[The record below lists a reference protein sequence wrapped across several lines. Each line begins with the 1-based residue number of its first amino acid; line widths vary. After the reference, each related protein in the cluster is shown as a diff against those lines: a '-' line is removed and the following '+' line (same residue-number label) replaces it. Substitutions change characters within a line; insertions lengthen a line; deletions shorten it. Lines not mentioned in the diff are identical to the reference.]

1 MNEEKMYKEYLKLK
15 SDPQN
20 FTKKEIG
27 IKLGF
32 GEVKRPDMKLTK
44 FIKEYENKVYHEK
57 NDTTHHN
64 TNQVVKKSEP
74 GDNAIMTVGQQYFN
88 NENNLNILM
97 EMVEGYKKKNTPGEI
112 EIIDVQLPPKY
123 RKEKNEQKSV
133 RVNHK
138 LFKDWDKTL
147 KNNPTFTGLT
157 QSQILNLVLFETME
171 KYKN

>member
-1 MNEEKMYKEYLKLK
+1 MNEEELYNEYLKLK
-15 SDPQN
+15 NDHQN
-20 FTKKEIG
+20 FSKKEIG

-32 GEVKRPDMKLTK
+32 GNVKRPDMKLTK
-44 FIKEYENKVYHEK
+44 FIKEYESKMQHKN

-64 TNQVVKKSEP
+64 THIVVKKERVEN
-74 GDNAIMTVGQQYFN
+74 NAIMTVGQQYFN

-97 EMVEGYKKKNTPGEI
+97 EIVEGYKKKNNPGEI

-147 KNNPTFTGLT
+147 KKNPTFTGLT

-171 KYKN
+171 KYKI

>member
-1 MNEEKMYKEYLKLK
+1 MNEDKLYNKYLKLK

-20 FTKKEIG
+20 FSKKEIG

-44 FIKEYENKVYHEK
+44 FVKNYESKMNHEKEY
-57 NDTTHHN
+57 TTHHN
-64 TNQVVKKSEP
+64 TNQVVKKEEP
-74 GDNAIMTVGQQYFN
+74 GDNAIMTVVQQYFGN
-88 NENNLNILM
+88 KENINVLM

-147 KNNPTFTGLT
+147 KKNPTFEGLT

-171 KYKN
+171 KYKI